1 MQPNQHENLQT
12 LTSPVIIR
20 HNFFTPVVFMWV
32 WAKYVVGFNDRYH
45 CTNCLRAR
53 YARRFSKAKNPHLA
67 TELQITFDEHSGL
80 RAIYVC
86 GVARRGCS
94 VKNYEHRVH
103 LAMVPE
109 PGVSSRF

>member
-53 YARRFSKAKNPHLA
+53 YARLSFMAIVLFCAINQRNAPLA
-67 TELQITFDEHSGL
+67 VG
-80 RAIYVC
+80 R
-86 GVARRGCS
+86 
-94 VKNYEHRVH
+94 
-103 LAMVPE
+103 
-109 PGVSSRF
+109 